1 MAGSKGQRSRQR
13 RRGLTGREK
22 LLFDFRYFASLCL
35 KIRTKSAKVVPL
47 KLNAAQK
54 YLHKRINQQLK
65 RTGKVRIVVLKGRQQ
80 GCSTYTEARFYWKVS
95 NQKGLRAYI
104 LTHEA
109 DATANLFDMVL
120 RYHENLPAFAQKTL
134 SNKSAKQM
142 DFIHDSGYR
151 VGTAGNRGAG
161 RSSTAQ
167 LFHGSEVAFWPSADE
182 HLAGVLQAVPN
193 EDDTEVILESTA
205 NGVGGVFYDY
215 VMDAAAGRGDFELVF
230 IPWFWQE
237 EYQAKVPAGFTPDD
251 DERFLKQT
259 YHLSDEQLQWRR
271 QKIYELKS
279 EDKFKQ
285 EYPCNVEE
293 AFLFSGRPVFD
304 PKHTES
310 AKVECYAPKQSIEL
324 TINGVNRNKTGL
336 LQVWEFPKTG
346 TQYVIGCDVAEGLA
360 PVNDQ
365 HKHGDYS
372 TIDVC
377 DRDGYQV
384 AHWHGHV
391 APDDLGKMLDKLGR
405 FYNGALIGVERNNHG
420 LTTVTKLKDLK
431 YPNLY
436 METTVDQRSQK
447 RTKRL
452 GWQTTTKSKPL
463 MIDHLA
469 ALLRD
474 GESGICNKDTIAECQ
489 TYVIEDNGATNAQ
502 EGCFD
507 DRVISY
513 AIAQQMVLKLPR
525 QKININELKYRA
537 PGKSAY

>member
-1 MAGSKGQRSRQR
+1 MKSVRERLLTEFQFYAR
-13 RRGLTGREK
+13 R
-22 LLFDFRYFASLCL
+22 CL
-35 KIRTKSAKVVPL
+35 KIRTKSAKVIPFQ
-47 KLNAAQK
+47 LNKAQI
-54 YLHKRINQQLK
+54 YLDGRIEDQQQ

-80 GCSTYTEARFYWKVS
+80 GCSTYTEGRYYWLVS
-95 NQKGLRAYI
+95 NRRGLRAYI

-109 DATANLFDMVL
+109 DATGNLFDMVQ
-120 RYHENLPAFAQKTL
+120 RYHENQPPFTQRDLK
-134 SNKSAKQM
+134 NKSSKM
-142 DFIHDSGYR
+142 LEFTHDSGYR

-167 LFHGSEVAFWPSADE
+167 LFHGSEVAFWPNADE

-193 EDDTEVILESTA
+193 ENNTEVILESTA

-215 VMDAAAGRGDFELVF
+215 VMDADAGRGDFELVF
-230 IPWFWQE
+230 IPWFWQD
-237 EYQAKVPAGFTPDD
+237 EYRAEVPQDHTPDT
-251 DERFLKQT
+251 DERYLKQQ
-259 YHLSDEQLQWRR
+259 YDLEDSQLQWRR

-285 EYPCNVEE
+285 EYPCNIQE

-304 PKHTES
+304 PKHTEA
-310 AKVECYAPKQSIEL
+310 AKQECYSPKWQCEL
-324 TINGVNRNKTGL
+324 TPNGLNRQKKGL
-336 LQVWEFPKTG
+336 LKIWYPPDGAQK
-346 TQYVIGCDVAEGLA
+346 YVIGCDVAEGLA
-360 PVNDQ
+360 PVNDK

-372 TIDVC
+372 SIDVL
-377 DRDGYQV
+377 DRSGYQV
-384 AHWHGHV
+384 AHWSGHV
-391 APDDLGKMLDKLGR
+391 PPDDLGKLPDHLGR
-405 FYNGALIGVERNNHG
+405 YYNNALIGVERNNHG
-420 LTTVTKLKDLK
+420 LTTITKLKDLK

-436 METTVDQRSQK
+436 METTVDQRTQK

-452 GWQTTTKSKPL
+452 GWLTTTKSKPL

-474 GESGICNKDTIAECQ
+474 ADAGICNVDTVKECQ
-489 TYVIEDNGATNAQ
+489 TYIIEDNGATNAQ

-525 QKININELKYRA
+525 RKININELQYRS

>member
-1 MAGSKGQRSRQR
+1 MAGRKGRVAPGKKPARER
-13 RRGLTGREK
+13 LLTEFTFYARK
-22 LLFDFRYFASLCL
+22 CL
-35 KIRTKSAKVVPL
+35 KIRTKSARVIRFQ
-47 KLNAAQK
+47 LNKAQR
-54 YLHKRINQQLK
+54 YLDSRIEDQRR

-80 GCSTYTEARFYWKVS
+80 GCSTYTEGRFYWLVS
-95 NQKGLRAYI
+95 NRKGLRAYI

-109 DATANLFDMVL
+109 DATANLFDMVQ
-120 RYHENLPAFAQKTL
+120 RYHDNQPPFTQRDLK
-134 SNKSAKQM
+134 NKSSKLLE
-142 DFIHDSGYR
+142 FYHDSGYR
-151 VGTAGNRGAG
+151 VGTAGNKGAG

-167 LFHGSEVAFWPSADE
+167 LFHGSEVAFWPNADE

-193 EDDTEVILESTA
+193 ENNTEVILESTA

-215 VMDAAAGRGDFELVF
+215 VMDADAGRGDFELVF
-230 IPWFWQE
+230 IPWFWQD
-237 EYQAKVPAGFTPDD
+237 EYRSEVPADFTADT
-251 DERFLKQT
+251 DERYLKQQ
-259 YHLSDEQLQWRR
+259 YDLDDQQLQWRR

-285 EYPCNVEE
+285 EYPCNIQE

-304 PKHTES
+304 PKHTEA
-310 AKVECYAPKQSIEL
+310 AKVECYSPTQSIEL
-324 TINGVNRNKTGL
+324 TPNGINRHKPGL
-336 LQVWEFPKTG
+336 LQIWEHPKPA
-346 TQYVIGCDVAEGLA
+346 TQYVVGSDVAEGLA
-360 PVNDQ
+360 PANDQ

-391 APDDLGKMLDKLGR
+391 APDDLGKMLNHLGR
-405 FYNGALIGVERNNHG
+405 YYHNALIGVERNNHG
-420 LTTVTKLKDLK
+420 LTTLTKLKDLK

-474 GESGICNKDTIAECQ
+474 GESGICNKDTVTECQ

-525 QKININELKYRA
+525 RKININELRYRS

>member
-1 MAGSKGQRSRQR
+1 MAGRKGRVALGKKPARER
-13 RRGLTGREK
+13 LLTEFTFYARK
-22 LLFDFRYFASLCL
+22 CL
-35 KIRTKSAKVVPL
+35 KIRTKSAKVIPFR
-47 KLNAAQK
+47 LNKAQR
-54 YLHKRINQQLK
+54 YLDSRIEDQRR

-80 GCSTYTEARFYWKVS
+80 GCSTYTEGRFFWLVS
-95 NQKGLRAYI
+95 NRKGLRAYI

-109 DATANLFDMVL
+109 DATANLFDMVQ
-120 RYHENLPAFAQKTL
+120 RYHDNQPPFTQRDLK
-134 SNKSAKQM
+134 NKSSKLLE
-142 DFIHDSGYR
+142 FYHDSGYR
-151 VGTAGNRGAG
+151 VGTAGNKGAG

-167 LFHGSEVAFWPSADE
+167 LFHGSEVAFWPNADE

-193 EDDTEVILESTA
+193 ENNTEVILESTA

-215 VMDAAAGRGDFELVF
+215 VMDADAGRGDFELVF
-230 IPWFWQE
+230 IPWFWQD
-237 EYQAKVPAGFTPDD
+237 EYRSKVPADFTTDA
-251 DERFLKQT
+251 DERYLKQQ
-259 YHLSDEQLQWRR
+259 YELDDEQLQWRR

-285 EYPCNVEE
+285 EYPCNIQE

-304 PKHTES
+304 PKHTEA
-310 AKVECYAPKQSIEL
+310 AKQECYLSKFQCEL
-324 TINGVNRNKTGL
+324 TPSGLNRKKPGL
-336 LQVWEFPKTG
+336 LHIWYPPDSSQ
-346 TQYVIGCDVAEGLA
+346 QYAIGCDVAEGLA
-360 PVNDQ
+360 PINDK

-372 TIDVC
+372 SIDVL
-377 DRDGYQV
+377 DRSGYQV
-384 AHWHGHV
+384 AHWSGHV
-391 APDDLGKMLDKLGR
+391 APDDMGKMLNHLGR
-405 FYNGALIGVERNNHG
+405 YYNNALVGVERNNHG
-420 LTTVTKLKDLK
+420 LTTITKLKDLK

-436 METTVDQRSQK
+436 METTVDQRTQK
-447 RTKRL
+447 RTKRI
-452 GWQTTTKSKPL
+452 GWLTTTKSKPL

-474 GESGICNKDTIAECQ
+474 GDAGICNVETVKECQ

-525 QKININELKYRA
+525 RKININELRYRS

>member
-1 MAGSKGQRSRQR
+1 MAGRKGRVALGKKPARERLLTEFTFYASK
-13 RRGLTGREK
+13 
-22 LLFDFRYFASLCL
+22 CL
-35 KIRTKSAKVVPL
+35 KIRTKSAKVIL
-47 KLNAAQK
+47 FQLNKAQL
-54 YLHKRINQQLK
+54 YLDSRIEDQRK

-80 GCSTYTEARFYWKVS
+80 GCSTYTEGRFYWLVS
-95 NQKGLRAYI
+95 NRMGLRAYI

-109 DATANLFDMVL
+109 DATANLFDMVQ
-120 RYHENLPAFAQKTL
+120 RYHEHQPIFTQRALK
-134 SNKSAKQM
+134 NKSSKLLE
-142 DFIHDSGYR
+142 FFHDSGYR
-151 VGTAGNRGAG
+151 VGTAGNKGAG

-167 LFHGSEVAFWPSADE
+167 LFHGSEVAFWPNADE

-193 EDDTEVILESTA
+193 EKDTEVILESTA

-215 VMDAAAGRGDFELVF
+215 VMDADAGRGDFELVF
-230 IPWFWQE
+230 IPWYWQD
-237 EYQAKVPAGFTPDD
+237 EYRSEIPEDFRADA
-251 DERFLKQT
+251 DEQYLKQQ
-259 YHLSDEQLQWRR
+259 YDLDDQQLQWRR

-285 EYPCNVEE
+285 EYPCNIQE

-304 PKHTES
+304 PKHTEA
-310 AKVECYAPKQSIEL
+310 AKVECYSPTQSIEL
-324 TINGVNRNKTGL
+324 SPNGINRHKPGL
-336 LQVWEFPKTG
+336 LQIWEHPKPA
-346 TQYVIGCDVAEGLA
+346 TQYVVGSDVAEGLA
-360 PVNDQ
+360 PANDQ

-377 DRDGYQV
+377 DREGYQV

-391 APDDLGKMLDKLGR
+391 APDDLGKMLNHLGR
-405 FYNGALIGVERNNHG
+405 YYNNALIGVERNNHG
-420 LTTVTKLKDLK
+420 LTTITKLKDLK

-436 METTVDQRSQK
+436 METTVDQRTQK
-447 RTKRL
+447 RTKRI
-452 GWQTTTKSKPL
+452 GWLTTTKSKPL

-489 TYVIEDNGATNAQ
+489 TYVIEDNGSTNAQ

-525 QKININELKYRA
+525 RKININELRYRS

>member
-1 MAGSKGQRSRQR
+1 MAGRKGSIAPGKKPARERL
-13 RRGLTGREK
+13 LTEFTFYARK
-22 LLFDFRYFASLCL
+22 CL
-35 KIRTKSAKVVPL
+35 KIRTKSARVIPFR
-47 KLNAAQK
+47 LNKAQR
-54 YLHKRINQQLK
+54 YLDSRIEDQ
-65 RTGKVRIVVLKGRQQ
+65 RRRIGKVRIVVLKGRQQ
-80 GCSTYTEARFYWKVS
+80 GCSTYTEGRFYWLVS
-95 NQKGLRAYI
+95 NRKGLRAYI

-109 DATANLFDMVL
+109 DATANLFDMVQ
-120 RYHENLPAFAQKTL
+120 RYHDNQPPFTQRDLK
-134 SNKSAKQM
+134 NKSSKLLE
-142 DFIHDSGYR
+142 FYHDSGYR
-151 VGTAGNRGAG
+151 VGTAGNKGAG

-167 LFHGSEVAFWPSADE
+167 LFHGSEVAFWPNADE

-193 EDDTEVILESTA
+193 ENNTEVILESTA

-215 VMDAAAGRGDFELVF
+215 VMDADAGRGDFELVF
-230 IPWFWQE
+230 IPWFWQD
-237 EYQAKVPAGFTPDD
+237 EYRSEVPADFTVDA
-251 DERFLKQT
+251 DERYLKQQ
-259 YHLSDEQLQWRR
+259 YDLDDQQLQWRR

-285 EYPCNVEE
+285 EYPCNIRE

-304 PKHTES
+304 PKHTEA
-310 AKVECYAPKQSIEL
+310 AKVECYSPTQSIEL
-324 TINGVNRNKTGL
+324 TPNGINRHKPGL
-336 LQVWEFPKTG
+336 LQIWEHPKPA
-346 TQYVIGCDVAEGLA
+346 TQYVVGSDVAEGLA
-360 PVNDQ
+360 PANDQ

-377 DRDGYQV
+377 DREGYQV

-391 APDDLGKMLDKLGR
+391 APDDLGKMLNHLGR
-405 FYNGALIGVERNNHG
+405 YYHNALVGVERNNHG
-420 LTTVTKLKDLK
+420 LTTLTKLKDLK

-436 METTVDQRSQK
+436 METTVDQRTQK

-489 TYVIEDNGATNAQ
+489 TYVIEDNGSTNAQ

-525 QKININELKYRA
+525 RKININELRYRA

>member
-1 MAGSKGQRSRQR
+1 MAGRKGRVKPARERLLTEFTFYASK
-13 RRGLTGREK
+13 
-22 LLFDFRYFASLCL
+22 CL
-35 KIRTKSAKVVPL
+35 KIRTKSAKVIPFQ
-47 KLNAAQK
+47 LNKAQL
-54 YLHKRINQQLK
+54 YLDSRIEDQRQ

-80 GCSTYTEARFYWKVS
+80 GCSTYTEGRFYWLVS
-95 NQKGLRAYI
+95 NRKGLRAYI

-109 DATANLFDMVL
+109 DATANLFDMVQ
-120 RYHENLPAFAQKTL
+120 RYHENQPPFTQRELK
-134 SNKSAKQM
+134 NKSSKLLE
-142 DFIHDSGYR
+142 FYHDSGYR
-151 VGTAGNRGAG
+151 VGTAGNKGAG

-167 LFHGSEVAFWPSADE
+167 LFHGSEVAFWPNADE

-193 EDDTEVILESTA
+193 ENNTEVILESTA

-215 VMDAAAGRGDFELVF
+215 VMDADAGRGDFELVF
-230 IPWFWQE
+230 IPWFWQD
-237 EYQAKVPAGFTPDD
+237 EYRAKVPAEFTTDA
-251 DERFLKQT
+251 DERHLKQT
-259 YHLSDEQLQWRR
+259 YDLDDEQLQWRR

-285 EYPCNVEE
+285 EYPCNIQE

-304 PKHTES
+304 PKHTE
-310 AKVECYAPKQSIEL
+310 AARQECYSPKWQCEL
-324 TINGVNRNKTGL
+324 TTGGLNRQKQGL
-336 LQVWEFPKTG
+336 LKIWYPVDGSQ
-346 TQYVIGCDVAEGLA
+346 QYVIGCDVAEGLA
-360 PVNDQ
+360 PINDK

-372 TIDVC
+372 SIDVL
-377 DRDGYQV
+377 DRSGYQV
-384 AHWHGHV
+384 AHWSGHV
-391 APDDLGKMLDKLGR
+391 APDDLGKMLNHLGR
-405 FYNGALIGVERNNHG
+405 YYNNALIGVERNNHG
-420 LTTVTKLKDLK
+420 LTTITKLKDLK

-436 METTVDQRSQK
+436 METTVDQRTQK
-447 RTKRL
+447 RTKRI
-452 GWQTTTKSKPL
+452 GWLTTTKSKPL

-474 GESGICNKDTIAECQ
+474 GDAGISSVETVKECQ

-525 QKININELKYRA
+525 RKININELKYRS

>member
-1 MAGSKGQRSRQR
+1 MKLCF
-13 RRGLTGREK
+13 LTGSRSSS
-22 LLFDFRYFASLCL
+22 FGG
-35 KIRTKSAKVVPL
+35 V
-47 KLNAAQK
+47 
-54 YLHKRINQQLK
+54 
-65 RTGKVRIVVLKGRQQ
+65 
-80 GCSTYTEARFYWKVS
+80 YTELFTGS
-95 NQKGLRAYI
+95 
-104 LTHEA
+104 THEA
-109 DATANLFDMVL
+109 DATANLFDMVQ
-120 RYHENLPAFAQKTL
+120 RYHEHQPIFTQRALK
-134 SNKSAKQM
+134 NKSSKLLE
-142 DFIHDSGYR
+142 FFHDSGYR
-151 VGTAGNRGAG
+151 VGTAGNKGAG

-167 LFHGSEVAFWPSADE
+167 LFHGSEVAFWPNADE

-193 EDDTEVILESTA
+193 EKDTEVILESTA

-237 EYQAKVPAGFTPDD
+237 EYQAAAPAGFTPDD

-304 PKHTES
+304 PKHTEA
-310 AKVECYAPKQSIEL
+310 AKVECYSPTQSIEL
-324 TINGVNRNKTGL
+324 TTYGINRNKPGL
-336 LQVWEFPKTG
+336 LQIWEHPKPA
-346 TQYVIGCDVAEGLA
+346 TQYVVGSDVAEGLA
-360 PVNDQ
+360 PANDQ

-377 DRDGYQV
+377 DREGYQV

-391 APDDLGKMLDKLGR
+391 APDDLGKMLNHLGR
-405 FYNGALIGVERNNHG
+405 YYHNALVGVERNNHG
-420 LTTVTKLKDLK
+420 LTTLTKLKELK

-474 GESGICNKDTIAECQ
+474 GESGICNKDTVAECQ

-525 QKININELKYRA
+525 RKININELKYRA

>member
-1 MAGSKGQRSRQR
+1 MAGR
-13 RRGLTGREK
+13 TGRVALGKKPARER
-22 LLFDFRYFASLCL
+22 LLTEFRFYASKCL
-35 KIRTKSAKVVPL
+35 KIRTKSAKVIPFW
-47 KLNAAQK
+47 LNKAQR
-54 YLHKRINQQLK
+54 YLDSRIEDQRR

-80 GCSTYTEARFYWKVS
+80 GCSTYTEGRFYWLVS
-95 NQKGLRAYI
+95 NRKGLRAYI

-109 DATANLFDMVL
+109 DATANLFDMVQ
-120 RYHENLPAFAQKTL
+120 RYHEHQPIFTQRALK
-134 SNKSAKQM
+134 NKSSKLLE
-142 DFIHDSGYR
+142 FFHDSGYR
-151 VGTAGNRGAG
+151 VGTAGNKGAG

-167 LFHGSEVAFWPSADE
+167 LFHGSEVAFWPNADE
-182 HLAGVLQAVPN
+182 HLAGVLQAVAN
-193 EDDTEVILESTA
+193 EKDTEVILESTA

-215 VMDAAAGRGDFELVF
+215 VMDADAGRGDFELVF
-230 IPWFWQE
+230 IPWYWQD
-237 EYQAKVPAGFTPDD
+237 EYRSEIPEDFRADA
-251 DERFLKQT
+251 DEQYLKQQ
-259 YHLSDEQLQWRR
+259 YDLDDQQLQWRR

-285 EYPCNVEE
+285 EYPCNIQE

-304 PKHTES
+304 PKHTEA
-310 AKVECYAPKQSIEL
+310 AKIECYSPTQSIEL
-324 TINGVNRNKTGL
+324 TPNGINRHKPGL
-336 LQVWEFPKTG
+336 LQIWEHPKPA
-346 TQYVIGCDVAEGLA
+346 TQYVVGSDVAEGLA
-360 PVNDQ
+360 PTNDQ
-365 HKHGDYS
+365 HKYGDYS

-377 DRDGYQV
+377 NREGYQV

-391 APDDLGKMLDKLGR
+391 APDDLGKMLNHLGR
-405 FYNGALIGVERNNHG
+405 YYNNALIGVERNNHG
-420 LTTVTKLKDLK
+420 LTTLTKLKELK

-474 GESGICNKDTIAECQ
+474 GESGICNKDTVAECQ

-525 QKININELKYRA
+525 RKININELRYRS